1 MSEDTFSRDIAD
13 IESSITA
20 MGLSPKLYTPGI
32 GIGATEEE
40 AYADPFPP
48 QLLAGLQLFARLF
61 CGDAKKVWAHLT
73 AEMQAG
79 KTGVVCVVLRLVLQ
93 NFSALRIL
101 YEGVFLITGM
111 SDNAWTKQT
120 RERVPDLFRK
130 NVHHNG
136 NLSQVKEKL
145 IKQAKG
151 AHLKNCLVFLDESHF
166 ASSYDNRP
174 AREVFET
181 LHMLC
186 PIELWAENNVRLITI
201 SATDPAL
208 TLKIADQRHIARDI
222 RLLTTPAYQSVESLK
237 REGRLCGTFAL
248 KDEATLRG
256 YLGVLDAKFG
266 AEPLYHILRPQRA
279 RNAWVQETLRTIRPD
294 CDVIAWDSSSS
305 SKRSSTTEGSSTSSI
320 EDINDIL
327 EVRPTKITFII
338 IKDMFYASKTLCD
351 THVGALYDRCGG
363 KDDTNLQSLLGRT
376 CGYGKSK
383 RTMVFTSMET
393 VDNYLKFWRDIA
405 TAPTIRGA
413 DAAALSGKMAGVVS
427 DGSALGVAHKRAT
440 PVVKKGDAPAP
451 APKAADTDKDHRVF
465 ATQDEAIAF
474 AKTTLHYRLSR
485 RRSDEAPKIFLTR
498 GGGKNPTVEAIL
510 SRMQGLSE
518 DHPAR
523 MIPTED
529 GSWCVYW
536 RPSLFAKRDE
546 APPAVG
552 GAGAPPPAP
561 KATKPAAAPAT
572 AAPATAGA
580 KAPATAGAT
589 GDKSHRVFATQDEAI
604 AFAKETLKKRF
615 NRRALKEDEEVSTVE
630 AVVKS
635 MKGLNESHY
644 ARMVPTEN
652 GQWCVYWRPSLVPS

>member
-1 MSEDTFSRDIAD
+1 MSVDTFSRDIAD
-13 IESSITA
+13 IEASITA

-40 AYADPFPP
+40 AYADPFLP

-93 NFSALRIL
+93 NFSTLRIL

-186 PIELWAENNVRLITI
+186 PIEKWAENNVRLITI

-222 RLLTTPAYQSVESLK
+222 RLHTTPAYQSVESLK

-266 AEPLYHILRPQRA
+266 TEPLYHILRPQRA
-279 RNAWVQETLRTIRPD
+279 KNAWVQETLRAIRPD

-305 SKRSSTTEGSSTSSI
+305 SKRSSGDGSSTSSI
-320 EDINDIL
+320 EDINEIL
-327 EVRPTKITFII
+327 EVRPTKITFIV

-363 KDDTNLQSLLGRT
+363 KDDTNLQSLLGRA
-376 CGYGKSK
+376 CGYEKSK
-383 RTMVFTSMET
+383 RTIVFTSMET
-393 VDNYLKFWRDIA
+393 VGNYLKFWRDIA
-405 TAPTIRGA
+405 TAPTIRGE
-413 DAAALSGKMAGVVS
+413 DAKALSGKMAGVVS
-427 DGSALGVAHKRAT
+427 DGSALGVAHNRAT
-440 PVVKKGDAPAP
+440 PVVKKDDAPAP

-474 AKTTLHYRLSR
+474 AKETLRQKLN
-485 RRSDEAPKIFLTR
+485 RRSTTDALKELKED
-498 GGGKNPTVEAIL
+498 GKNPTVDYLIK
-510 SRMQGLSE
+510 RMWGLE
-518 DHPAR
+518 KGGHAR
-523 MIPTED
+523 MSPTLD
-529 GSWCVYW
+529 GKWCVYW
-536 RPSLFAKRDE
+536 RPSRITE
-546 APPAVG
+546 APVAPAVG
-552 GAGAPPPAP
+552 GAGAPAP
-561 KATKPAAAPAT
+561 KAAKATKPTPAPV
-572 AAPATAGA
+572 
-580 KAPATAGAT
+580 
-589 GDKSHRVFATQDEAI
+589 DKSHRVFATQEEAI
-604 AFAKETLKKRF
+604 SFAKETLKKRF
-615 NRRALKEDEEVSTVE
+615 NRRTLKEGEEVPTVE
-630 AVVKS
+630 ATR
-635 MKGLNESHY
+635 KGLNEKNY
-644 ARMVPTEN
+644 AKMVPAT
-652 GQWCVYWRPSLVPS
+652 GGMWSVHWIPSFVPT